1 MDGILVVYKEQG
13 ITSRDVVNQVGKIL
27 HIKKI
32 GHTGTLDPMASGV
45 LVLCV
50 GKATKLVELLT
61 SAEKEYVAEVTLGMR
76 TDTLDV
82 TGTVLEQ
89 KEFNVTE
96 LQIKEVLSS
105 MIGTYEQEVPLY
117 SAIHVNG
124 KKLYEYARKGEEVRL
139 PKKKVTISKL
149 DLIEIK
155 EEGRFSIC
163 TTVSKGTYIR
173 SLVRD
178 IAFKLGTIG
187 VMSQLNR
194 TKQGDFTLSDTYTLE
209 QIKSGNFVLLSILEV
224 LKKYKTIVV
233 DEELEQKIK
242 YGQLLRNNF
251 QDSVILF
258 VNQNQVPLAL
268 YQVYEKNKEYLKP
281 WKMF

>member
-13 ITSRDVVNQVGKIL
+13 MTSRDVVNQVGKIL

-61 SAEKEYVAEVTLGMR
+61 SVEKEYVAEVTLGMK

>member
-13 ITSRDVVNQVGKIL
+13 MTSRDVVNQVGKIL
-27 HIKKI
+27 HTKKI

-61 SAEKEYVAEVTLGMR
+61 SVEKEYVAEVTLGMK

>member
-61 SAEKEYVAEVTLGMR
+61 SVEKEYVAEVTLGMR

>member
-61 SAEKEYVAEVTLGMR
+61 SVEKEYVAEVTLGMK

>member
-13 ITSRDVVNQVGKIL
+13 MTSRDVVNQVGKIL
-27 HIKKI
+27 HTKKI

-61 SAEKEYVAEVTLGMR
+61 SVEKEYVAEVTLGMR